1 MTRTELC
8 RKINDLMTAEGCSL
22 TEDQD
27 AVLAAAL
34 TVMWDEITGADQEP
48 VGVLFVGSDFGDEL
62 EDWEFAANQGTCD
75 KLNEKYVGN
84 PQALQ
89 LYTKEPK

>member
-8 RKINDLMTAEGCSL
+8 RRINDCMTAEGCSL
-22 TEDQD
+22 SEDQD

-34 TVMWDEITGADQEP
+34 TAMWDEITGADQEP
-48 VGVLFVGSDFGDEL
+48 EAWKVVAKQGFTRCLLEREPDRTQFDMGETFV
-62 EDWEFAANQGTCD
+62 
-75 KLNEKYVGN
+75 
-84 PQALQ
+84 P